1 MRTRF
6 EIPLRDGRHIELGL
20 RTLIV
25 GVLNVTPDSF
35 SDGGRHFSMTAA
47 IEHAHKMQEDG
58 ADIIEVGG
66 ESTRPGASALDEA
79 EELARVLPVL
89 KGISG
94 LSVPLAI
101 DTYKHGVAEAAID
114 QGVVIV
120 NDVSALRN
128 DPRLADVVA
137 RTQVALV
144 LMHMRGQPA
153 TMQKQGF
160 SEDIFKEITDDLQ
173 VAIAEAE
180 RRGVPRDRIV
190 IDPGIGFGKSLD
202 QNLAII
208 KGLSRFESFGLPLMI
223 GTSRKGF
230 VGRLTG
236 KKEEER
242 VFGTAASVAASILNG
257 AHIVRVHDV
266 KEMKDVVLVAD
277 AIARG

>member
-47 IEHAHKMQEDG
+47 IEHAHKMYEDG

-66 ESTRPGASALDEA
+66 DSTRPGASALDEA

-137 RTQVALV
+137 RTQVV
-144 LMHMRGQPA
+144 LGDMHVRGHPA